1 MAASPNNLS
10 HRRVSLEEEHG
21 APDDT
26 PAESLSSTPPN
37 MEDNSSTT
45 ALYDPERVFS
55 PEHLQALDSLVHP
68 VWIFD
73 IDHRKMAWANAAA
86 LELWNAP
93 TLDELLQRSF
103 EDMSEATLN
112 RLKDYQSKFQQGQ
125 RISDQWTLYPKG
137 QAKQLQVHCS
147 GIRLDALEA
156 IRA

>member
-21 APDDT
+21 ASDDT
-26 PAESLSSTPPN
+26 TREAQHSTPPT

-103 EDMSEATLN
+103 EDMSEATLESTQG
-112 RLKDYQSKFQQGQ
+112 LSKQVSTRTAHLG
-125 RISDQWTLYPKG
+125 SMDVVSKG
-137 QAKQLQVHCS
+137 PSQAAAS
-147 GIRLDALEA
+147 AL
-156 IRA
+156 